1 MPRLSRLC
9 PVGIPQHLIQRGNNR
24 SICFGS
30 EKDLAFYTH
39 CLKEYSKKFKVNVH
53 AWVFMTNHVHLLVT
67 PLEEQA
73 VSRMMQSVGRVY
85 VGYFNKTY
93 SRTGTLWE
101 GRFKSCLVD
110 SERYLLACYRYIE
123 LNPVVANMVQD
134 PAEYFW
140 SSYQCNALG
149 KQSDLLSPHSEYLM
163 LGKSSAERQA
173 VYRSLFKERLSDKMI
188 TDIRQGIAKGMALG
202 SDHFK
207 AQIEHTYN
215 QRVVPLRAGRPKK
228 SRPVH

>member
-1 MPRLSRLC
+1 MPRLTRFC
-9 PVGIPQHLIQRGNNR
+9 PVGIPQHIIQRGNNR
-24 SICFGS
+24 SVCFVS
-30 EKDLAFYTH
+30 EMDFAFYAH
-39 CLKEYSKKFKVNVH
+39 CLKEYSSKFKVDVH

-73 VSRMMQSVGRVY
+73 VSRMMQSVGRLY
-85 VGYFNKTY
+85 VRYFNKTY

-134 PAEYFW
+134 PAEYVW

-149 KQSDLLSPHSEYLM
+149 KQSNLLSPHSEYLS
-163 LGKSSAERQA
+163 LGKTSEERQL
-173 VYRSLFKERLSDKMI
+173 VYRSLFQYQLSHKMI
-188 TDIRQGIAKGMALG
+188 IDIRQGIDKGMALG

-207 AQIEHTYN
+207 KQIELNFHR
-215 QRVVPLRAGRPKK
+215 RVVPQRAGRPRKE
-228 SRPVH
+228 P